1 MALSPGAELT
11 VGARRLV
18 LASSEAAD
26 PTHPSYDVSPD
37 GNQFLVLRPV
47 GGEAKAIVIHN
58 WRRELRELVQ
68 RGRPK

>member
-1 MALSPGAELT
+1 
-11 VGARRLV
+11 
-18 LASSEAAD
+18 
-26 PTHPSYDVSPD
+26 VSPD
-37 GNQFLVLRPV
+37 GKQFLVLRPA